1 MAGQGPATDRLE
13 DRLSEPLQPDV
24 ECMGGLHG
32 DILVLGVGGKMGPT
46 LARLALRASRAAGSS
61 RRVIGVSRFT
71 QAGLRERLEG
81 WGVDTIAADLLSPG
95 GFRNLPTTPN
105 VIFMVGFKFGTGRDP
120 SRTWAV
126 NAYVPSLAAE
136 RFAGSR
142 IVAFSSGNIYPL
154 SAAPGPG
161 CSETG
166 STEPLGEYA
175 QSVLAR
181 ERLLEHFSRRHGT
194 PMALMRLNYAVEP
207 RYGVLRDIAEKVV
220 GRRPVELS
228 MGHVNL
234 IWQRDANSV
243 ALRLLRHCSAP
254 PFVLNVTGVEPLSV
268 RWLAERFGR
277 ELGVKPQFSGR
288 EETTALLSDARLCA
302 SLFGVPSVDVERM
315 IRMVADWVR
324 RGGSGLAKP
333 THFEQRDGAF

>member
-1 MAGQGPATDRLE
+1 MAARGPSADRLE
-13 DRLSEPLQPDV
+13 DRLSEPLPPDV

-46 LARLALRASRAAGSS
+46 LARLALRASRAAGSP

-71 QAGLRERLEG
+71 RAGLRQRLEG
-81 WGVDTIAADLLSPG
+81 WGVETIAADLLSPRCL
-95 GFRNLPTTPN
+95 RNLPTTPN
-105 VIFMVGFKFGTGRDP
+105 VVFMVGFKFGTGRDP

-161 CSETG
+161 CSETAPTG
-166 STEPLGEYA
+166 PLGEYA

-207 RYGVLRDIAEKVV
+207 RYGVLRDIAETVV
-220 GRRPVELS
+220 GGRPVELS
-228 MGHVNL
+228 MGHVNV

-243 ALRLLRHCSAP
+243 ALRLLRHCSSP

-268 RWLAERFGR
+268 RWLAERLGR
-277 ELGVKPQFSGR
+277 ELGVEPRFSGR
-288 EETTALLSDARLCA
+288 EEATALLSDASLCA
-302 SLFGVPSVDVERM
+302 SLFGAPSTDVERM